1 MQPTNGGLYVILT
14 QQEKILDAI
23 IITEILNKN
32 HEAVMA
38 DPPSC
43 STGMDKIKNFG
54 ILEMGVVTIYIYIY
68 ICTRTQQKISRPQGA
83 ALAHQYHASTLH
95 HDQIEPQFEDDRS
108 VLDGT

>member
-54 ILEMGVVTIYIYIY
+54 ILEMGVVAIYIYIY
-68 ICTRTQQKISRPQGA
+68 AQEHSRRYPVLREQR
-83 ALAHQYHASTLH
+83 LLTNTMHQLYTM
-95 HDQIEPQFEDDRS
+95 IK
-108 VLDGT
+108 